1 MIYST
6 IQINGKEILR
16 PNDFSPQRED
26 IYVAEITTCTG
37 DTIADRIG
45 WRYSDMSL
53 EWDTLPQAQ
62 LEILLSMSGESTITF
77 MGADGTSHTES
88 IVRTSAISTAS
99 RATSSDGNPVWSDVK
114 VEVRFL
120 NAHN

>member
-6 IQINGKEILR
+6 IQINGEEILR

-26 IYVAEITTCTG
+26 IYAAEITTCTG
-37 DTIADRIG
+37 ATIAGRIG
-45 WRYSDMSL
+45 WRYSDMTL
-53 EWDTLPQAQ
+53 EWDLLPQSQ
-62 LEILLSMSGESTITF
+62 MEVLLSMSGESSITF
-77 MGADGTSHTES
+77 TDADGISHTES

-99 RATSSDGNPVWSDVK
+99 RATSTDGNPVWSDVK

>member
-26 IYVAEITTCTG
+26 IYAAEITTCTG
-37 DTIADRIG
+37 ATIADRIG
-45 WRYSDMSL
+45 WKYSDMTL

-62 LEILLSMSGESTITF
+62 LEVLLSMSGEGTITF
-77 MGADGTSHTES
+77 TDADGTSRTEQ
-88 IVRTSAISTAS
+88 IVRSSAVSTAS
-99 RATSSDGNPVWSDVK
+99 RATSADGKPVWSDVK

-120 NAHN
+120 DAYN

>member
-26 IYVAEITTCTG
+26 IYAAEITTCTG

-45 WRYSDMSL
+45 WRYSDMTL
-53 EWDTLPQAQ
+53 EWDTLPQAH

-77 MGADGTSHTES
+77 TDADGISHTEN

>member
-26 IYVAEITTCTG
+26 IYAAEITTCTG
-37 DTIADRIG
+37 ATIADRIG
-45 WRYSDMSL
+45 WKYSDMTL

-62 LEILLSMSGESTITF
+62 LEVILSMSGESTITF
-77 MGADGTSHTES
+77 NDADGISHTEK
-88 IVRTSAISTAS
+88 IVRSSAVSTAS
-99 RATSSDGNPVWSDVK
+99 RATSTDGNPVWSDVK

-120 NAHN
+120 DAYN

>member
-26 IYVAEITTCTG
+26 IYAAEITTCTG
-37 DTIADRIG
+37 ATIADRIG
-45 WRYSDMSL
+45 WRYSDMTL
-53 EWDTLPQAQ
+53 EWDTLPQSQ
-62 LEILLSMSGESTITF
+62 LEILLSMSGQSTITF
-77 MGADGTSHTES
+77 TGADGASHTES

-99 RATSSDGNPVWSDVK
+99 RATSSAGNPVWSDVK

>member
-26 IYVAEITTCTG
+26 IYAAEITTCTG
-37 DTIADRIG
+37 ATIADRIG
-45 WRYSDMSL
+45 WKYSDMTLS
-53 EWDTLPQAQ
+53 WDTLPQAQ
-62 LEILLSMSGESTITF
+62 LEVLLSMSGESTIAFTD
-77 MGADGTSHTES
+77 ADGTSHTEK
-88 IVRTSAISTAS
+88 IVRTSAVSTATRS
-99 RATSSDGNPVWSDVK
+99 TQADGKPVWSDVK

-120 NAHN
+120 DAYN

>member
-26 IYVAEITTCTG
+26 IYAAEITTCTG
-37 DTIADRIG
+37 ATIADRIG
-45 WRYSDMSL
+45 WRYSDMTL
-53 EWDTLPQAQ
+53 EWDMLPQAQ
-62 LEILLSMSGESTITF
+62 LEILLSMSGESSITF
-77 MGADGTSHTES
+77 MGADGISHTES

-99 RATSSDGNPVWSDVK
+99 RATSSDGNPVWSD
-114 VEVRFL
+114 EIGR
-120 NAHN
+120 AHV

>member
-26 IYVAEITTCTG
+26 IYAAEITTCTG
-37 DTIADRIG
+37 ATIADRIG
-45 WRYSDMSL
+45 WKYSDMTL
-53 EWDTLPQAQ
+53 EWDTLPQSQ
-62 LEILLSMSGESTITF
+62 LEVLLSMSGESTITF
-77 MGADGTSHTES
+77 TDADGISHTEK
-88 IVRTSAISTAS
+88 IVRTSAVSTATRS
-99 RATSSDGNPVWSDVK
+99 TSADGNPVWSDVK

-120 NAHN
+120 DAYN

>member
-1 MIYST
+1 
-6 IQINGKEILR
+6 
-16 PNDFSPQRED
+16 
-26 IYVAEITTCTG
+26 
-37 DTIADRIG
+37 
-45 WRYSDMSL
+45 MSL
-53 EWDTLPQAQ
+53 EWDTLPQSQ
-62 LEILLSMSGESTITF
+62 MEVLLSMSGQSTITF

>member
-26 IYVAEITTCTG
+26 IYAAEITTCTG
-37 DTIADRIG
+37 ATIADRIG
-45 WRYSDMSL
+45 WKYSDMTLS
-53 EWDTLPQAQ
+53 WDTLPQSQ
-62 LEILLSMSGESTITF
+62 LEVLLSMSGESTITF
-77 MGADGTSHTES
+77 TDADGTSHTEK
-88 IVRTSAISTAS
+88 IVRTSAVSTATRS
-99 RATSSDGNPVWSDVK
+99 TSAGGNPVWSDVK

-120 NAHN
+120 DAYN